1 MATKSTRTVT
11 KAKTKKNTPI
21 VIPKIE
27 PAIEGRDF
35 IKTRMPNAYFG
46 KTLYKIEYEMEDV
59 NICVNYVDTENKHVI
74 FKDKDDKY
82 LYFHMDNTPNV
93 KIIEKAAIAITKPRR
108 VTTRH
113 QDLAKDAVILQSCV
127 PAIDLSIAQHALDEM
142 NAELDR
148 KCPEFELKL
157 APFYEYNEPMTR
169 YSEVSHVCIGCNYYD
184 RLILALCK
192 PTPDKKCISTIELI
206 ISPTGEVSIN
216 SKTDTTEEGKKY
228 NKMLRAVLS
237 AVTGKIPDVSHIKS
251 TAINPI
257 SAWLLLKYSNAEIKE
272 GDPFKEF
279 VGDRTITKDIIN
291 EYFTNV
297 KKEANLIVPLNA
309 ETAAKARADF
319 TAMVAGTDPDNEI
332 RC

>member
-1 MATKSTRTVT
+1 MATKSARIVT
-11 KAKTKKNTPI
+11 KAKTKKNSPI
-21 VIPKIE
+21 PIPNLE
-27 PAIEGRDF
+27 PATEGRDF
-35 IKTRMPNAYFG
+35 TKTKMPNTYFG
-46 KTLYKIEYEMEDV
+46 KTLYKIEYEMEDG
-59 NICVNYVDTENKHVI
+59 NICVNYVDTENKHVV
-74 FKDKDDKY
+74 FKDKDGKFT
-82 LYFHMDNTPNV
+82 YFHMDNAPNA
-93 KIIEKAAIAITKPRR
+93 KTLEKAAIAIAKPRR
-108 VTTRH
+108 ITTRH
-113 QDLAKDAVILQSCV
+113 QDLTKDAVILQSCV
-127 PAIDLSIAQHALDEM
+127 PAIDLSAAQHTIDEM

-169 YSEVSHVCIGCNYYD
+169 YSEMSHICIGCNYYD

-192 PTPDKKCISTIELI
+192 PAPSKKCISTIELI

-237 AVTGKIPDVSHIKS
+237 AVAGKIPDVSHIKS

-272 GDPFKEF
+272 DDPFKEY
-279 VGDRTITKDIIN
+279 VGDRTITQDIIN

-297 KKEANLIVPLNA
+297 KKEANLIVPLNP

-319 TAMVAGTDPDNEI
+319 SAMVAGRNPDAEI
-332 RC
+332 KC